1 MNVEECL
8 HASGLSSSYFSA
20 EVVDVMVQAYSEV
33 AVTATMDAAA
43 SGSSS
48 FFSSVAAWAL
58 AVALAVADALTE
70 RGWSIPEEAIRRG
83 ILQKPQRH
91 HLSEGASDTPRTMNQ
106 IGG

>member
-48 FFSSVAAWAL
+48 FFSSSVAAWAL
-58 AVALAVADALTE
+58 MAAQAVADAAVDANT
-70 RGWSIPEEAIRRG
+70 SI
-83 ILQKPQRH
+83 
-91 HLSEGASDTPRTMNQ
+91 SMQ
-106 IGG
+106 IPA

>member
-20 EVVDVMVQAYSEV
+20 EAVDVMAVQAYSEV

-43 SGSSS
+43 SGLSS

-58 AVALAVADALTE
+58 MVALAAAADAAVDANT
-70 RGWSIPEEAIRRG
+70 SI
-83 ILQKPQRH
+83 
-91 HLSEGASDTPRTMNQ
+91 SMQ
-106 IGG
+106 IPA

>member
-58 AVALAVADALTE
+58 MAAQAVADVAVDANT
-70 RGWSIPEEAIRRG
+70 GMSMQIPA
-83 ILQKPQRH
+83 
-91 HLSEGASDTPRTMNQ
+91 
-106 IGG
+106 

>member
-58 AVALAVADALTE
+58 MAAQAVADAAVDANT
-70 RGWSIPEEAIRRG
+70 SI
-83 ILQKPQRH
+83 
-91 HLSEGASDTPRTMNQ
+91 SMQ
-106 IGG
+106 IPA

>member
-20 EVVDVMVQAYSEV
+20 EAVDVTAVQAYSEV

-58 AVALAVADALTE
+58 MAAQAVADVAVDANTSMSMQL
-70 RGWSIPEEAIRRG
+70 PA
-83 ILQKPQRH
+83 
-91 HLSEGASDTPRTMNQ
+91 
-106 IGG
+106 

>member
-48 FFSSVAAWAL
+48 FFSSSVAVWAL
-58 AVALAVADALTE
+58 MAAQAVADAAVDANT
-70 RGWSIPEEAIRRG
+70 SI
-83 ILQKPQRH
+83 
-91 HLSEGASDTPRTMNQ
+91 SMQ
-106 IGG
+106 IPA

>member
-8 HASGLSSSYFSA
+8 HASGLSFFYFSA
-20 EVVDVMVQAYSEV
+20 EAVDVMAVQAYSEV

-58 AVALAVADALTE
+58 AVALAVAADVAVDANP
-70 RGWSIPEEAIRRG
+70 GMSMQIPA
-83 ILQKPQRH
+83 
-91 HLSEGASDTPRTMNQ
+91 
-106 IGG
+106 

>member
-48 FFSSVAAWAL
+48 FFSSSVAVWAL
-58 AVALAVADALTE
+58 MAVQAVADVAVDANT
-70 RGWSIPEEAIRRG
+70 GMSMQIPA
-83 ILQKPQRH
+83 
-91 HLSEGASDTPRTMNQ
+91 
-106 IGG
+106 

>member
-20 EVVDVMVQAYSEV
+20 EAVDVMVQAYSEV

-48 FFSSVAAWAL
+48 FFSYSVAVWAL
-58 AVALAVADALTE
+58 MAAQAVADAAVDANT
-70 RGWSIPEEAIRRG
+70 SI
-83 ILQKPQRH
+83 
-91 HLSEGASDTPRTMNQ
+91 SMQ
-106 IGG
+106 IPA

>member
-20 EVVDVMVQAYSEV
+20 EAVDVMVQAYSEV

-48 FFSSVAAWAL
+48 FFSSSVAVWAL
-58 AVALAVADALTE
+58 MAAQAVADAAVDANT
-70 RGWSIPEEAIRRG
+70 SI
-83 ILQKPQRH
+83 
-91 HLSEGASDTPRTMNQ
+91 SMQ
-106 IGG
+106 IPA

>member
-20 EVVDVMVQAYSEV
+20 EAVDVMVQAYSEV
-33 AVTATMDAAA
+33 AATVTMDVAA

-58 AVALAVADALTE
+58 MVAQAVADVAVDANT
-70 RGWSIPEEAIRRG
+70 SI
-83 ILQKPQRH
+83 
-91 HLSEGASDTPRTMNQ
+91 SMQ
-106 IGG
+106 IPA

>member
-58 AVALAVADALTE
+58 MAAQAVADVAVDANTGMSMQL
-70 RGWSIPEEAIRRG
+70 PA
-83 ILQKPQRH
+83 
-91 HLSEGASDTPRTMNQ
+91 
-106 IGG
+106 

>member
-20 EVVDVMVQAYSEV
+20 EAVDVMVQAYSEV

-48 FFSSVAAWAL
+48 FFSSSVAVWAL
-58 AVALAVADALTE
+58 MAAQAVADAAVDANP
-70 RGWSIPEEAIRRG
+70 GMSMQIPA
-83 ILQKPQRH
+83 
-91 HLSEGASDTPRTMNQ
+91 
-106 IGG
+106 

>member
-20 EVVDVMVQAYSEV
+20 EAVDVMVQAYSEV

-48 FFSSVAAWAL
+48 FFSSSVAAWAL
-58 AVALAVADALTE
+58 MVALAAAADAAVDANT
-70 RGWSIPEEAIRRG
+70 SI
-83 ILQKPQRH
+83 
-91 HLSEGASDTPRTMNQ
+91 SMQ
-106 IGG
+106 IPA

>member
-43 SGSSS
+43 SGLSS

-58 AVALAVADALTE
+58 MVALAAAADAAVDANT
-70 RGWSIPEEAIRRG
+70 SI
-83 ILQKPQRH
+83 
-91 HLSEGASDTPRTMNQ
+91 SMQ
-106 IGG
+106 IPA

>member
-20 EVVDVMVQAYSEV
+20 EAVDVMAVQAYSEV

-48 FFSSVAAWAL
+48 FFSSSVAAWAL
-58 AVALAVADALTE
+58 MVALAAAADAAVDANT
-70 RGWSIPEEAIRRG
+70 SI
-83 ILQKPQRH
+83 
-91 HLSEGASDTPRTMNQ
+91 SMQ
-106 IGG
+106 IPA

>member
-48 FFSSVAAWAL
+48 FFSSSVAAWAL
-58 AVALAVADALTE
+58 MVALAAAADAAVDANT
-70 RGWSIPEEAIRRG
+70 SI
-83 ILQKPQRH
+83 
-91 HLSEGASDTPRTMNQ
+91 SMQ
-106 IGG
+106 IPA